1 MTRRTRSILVD
12 STTGKIFTNVTATG
26 DANSSNLIAGTLQKS
41 GGFSIPNS
49 QSARIT
55 NNLGGKNGFN
65 FSTAGVVTEVSI
77 NSVIAPKGTGIQ
89 INLKRGTTY
98 ATSTVVGTYTLAEL
112 QTTSTTVTSIT
123 VASGDSLYVDITSV
137 GTVVAGTGVS
147 VKFKYYLG

>member
-1 MTRRTRSILVD
+1 MARRTRSILVD
-12 STTGKIFTNVTATG
+12 GTIGKIFTNVISVSN
-26 DANSSNLIAGTLQKS
+26 ANSTNLIAGTLQKS

-65 FSTAGVVTEVSI
+65 FATTGVVTEVSI
-77 NSVIAPKGTGIQ
+77 NSVIAPKGSGIQ